1 MDDHKKRA
9 QKARIVEML
18 MRHADSILWSV
29 DEGTAE
35 TILAFDELIEELS
48 AERKRMEDEYR
59 VAWQMRRPSLPP
71 PLAAQPSRLP
81 LPPRL
86 PKEVRKKG
94 MNGSGLTRPTNL
106 LRDGNGKR

>member
-1 MDDHKKRA
+1 MDDDKKRA
-9 QKARIVEML
+9 QKARLVEML
-18 MRHADSILWSV
+18 MRNANSILWSV
-29 DEGTAE
+29 EEGTAE

-71 PLAAQPSRLP
+71 PLPAHPSHLP

-86 PKEVRKKG
+86 PKEMRKKG
-94 MNGSGLTRPTNL
+94 LNGGGLTRPTRL